1 MNNYS
6 DNTALYSDILQEDAV
21 YNGLRRLER
30 KVRDGRRKEKRSKE
44 AKRQA
49 RYDQFWSCPLER
61 TRCALRSIL

>member
-49 RYDQFWSCPLER
+49 RYDQF
-61 TRCALRSIL
+61 